1 MAGGG
6 GIAETNAPL
15 GPMSAESP
23 RVNGG
28 GPGSLLV
35 GAGLSALAWL
45 VSCFVC
51 SVGWMVAMS
60 TSILRVDSWVRE
72 DSVNYVTI
80 AAQGL
85 RSTNCT
91 LAQ

>member
-1 MAGGG
+1 
-6 GIAETNAPL
+6 
-15 GPMSAESP
+15 MSAESP

-35 GAGLSALAWL
+35 GAGLSAIAWL

-51 SVGWMVAMS
+51 SVGWVVATS
-60 TSILRVDSWVRE
+60 TSILRLDSWVRE

-85 RSTNCT
+85 HQHRCSPKYDI
-91 LAQ
+91 